1 MLVDNLFGSIII
13 SFALQRRF
21 LAAEDGS
28 SGLRRL
34 SMVHCVPHW
43 YPHSLSCVWTLCSDR
58 SATTLVPPKPFP
70 FLLPL
75 RNGFGKNY
83 FLQANAKKC
92 ISWSDEQVLCCQ
104 CQGVS
109 KHQRTF
115 PFIAKIG
122 HAHCWQKKMLGNFF
136 FQSRGCAEQG
146 WLTIPCL

>member
-1 MLVDNLFGSIII
+1 MLVDNLFGSVIT

-28 SGLRRL
+28 SGLGRL
-34 SMVHCVPHW
+34 SMVGCVPPW
-43 YPHSLSCVWTLCSDR
+43 SPHSPGCVWTLCSDS
-58 SATTLVPPKPFP
+58 SATTLAPPKPFP

-75 RNGFGKNY
+75 RIGFGKNY

-92 ISWSDEQVLCCQ
+92 ISWSDEQMLCCQ

-109 KHQRTF
+109 RHQRTF

-122 HAHCWQKKMLGNFF
+122 HAHCWQKEMLGNFF
-136 FQSRGCAEQG
+136 FPKLRVCRAGVV
-146 WLTIPCL
+146 TIPCL